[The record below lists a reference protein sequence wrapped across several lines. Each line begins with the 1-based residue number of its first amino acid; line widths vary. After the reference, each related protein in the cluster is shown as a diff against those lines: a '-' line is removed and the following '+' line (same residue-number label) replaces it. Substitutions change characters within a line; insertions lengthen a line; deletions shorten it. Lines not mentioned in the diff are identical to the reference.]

1 MYKSIF
7 IFLATIILSSCG
19 NAQTNSTPTSLSAT
33 EFAERLKKDN
43 TIQLLDV
50 RTPGEFKNGHLENAI
65 NASID
70 GSDFENQIA
79 ALDKSKP
86 VFVYCLSGPRS
97 RAAAKQMRASGF
109 KNVVEMPGGMME
121 WRSKSLPETKDASAV
136 NTKGLSLAQ
145 YKSLLRSDKMV
156 LVDFYADWC
165 VPCKEMKPY
174 LDKIAIDMANKVS
187 VVRIDVDTNTEL
199 CKTLKIDALPVL
211 KLYKNEKMIW
221 DNLGFIDEASVR
233 RQLNNITLQN

>member
-7 IFLATIILSSCG
+7 ILLIAIILNSCG
-19 NAQTNSTPTSLSAT
+19 NTQTNSTPTSLSAT
-33 EFAERLKKDN
+33 EFAEQLKKDN

-50 RTPGEFKNGHLENAI
+50 RTPGEFKNGHVENAI
-65 NASID
+65 NASIV

-97 RAAAKQMRASGF
+97 HAAAKQMRVAGF

-121 WRSKSLPETKDASAV
+121 WRAKSMPETKDATAID
-136 NTKGLSLAQ
+136 TKGLSLAQ
-145 YKSLLRSDKMV
+145 YEALLRSDKMV

-165 VPCKEMKPY
+165 APCKEMKPY
-174 LDKIAIDMANKVS
+174 LDKIAIDMANNV
-187 VVRIDVDTNTEL
+187 VLVRIDADANTEL
-199 CKTLKIDALPVL
+199 CKALKIDALPVL
-211 KLYKNEKMIW
+211 KLYKNKKMVW

-233 RQLNNITLQN
+233 KQLK